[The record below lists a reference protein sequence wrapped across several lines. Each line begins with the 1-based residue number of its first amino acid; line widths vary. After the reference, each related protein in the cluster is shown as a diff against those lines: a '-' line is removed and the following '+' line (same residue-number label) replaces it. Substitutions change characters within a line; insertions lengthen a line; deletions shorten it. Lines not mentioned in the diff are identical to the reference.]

1 MQKLNVIAKI
11 SGYFS
16 AVLLHWNCKR
26 IFKCSDMQ
34 HTSLT
39 PDAELISLTYGTL
52 FYVNM
57 YGCYK
62 LLKTV
67 RFLAHHVLNMKL
79 HC

>member
-39 PDAELISLTYGTL
+39 PDAELISL
-52 FYVNM
+52 M
-57 YGCYK
+57 E
-62 LLKTV
+62 
-67 RFLAHHVLNMKL
+67 RFSMSTCMDATNFWKQSGF
-79 HC
+79 